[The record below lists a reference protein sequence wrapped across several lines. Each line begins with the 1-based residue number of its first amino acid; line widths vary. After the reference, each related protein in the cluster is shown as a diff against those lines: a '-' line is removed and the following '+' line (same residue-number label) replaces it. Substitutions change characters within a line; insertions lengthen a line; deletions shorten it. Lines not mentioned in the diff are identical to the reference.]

1 MNDSEP
7 SHIGITR
14 EVEFLQRYSREQV
27 QHLGHPDYSP
37 ATNWLRK
44 QGLTNLDVGRF
55 ALALAE
61 RNIQVP
67 LIAAE
72 PKTEFQSPWNDRD
85 EFLNRLK
92 EFTTLNRKSQHD

>member
-1 MNDSEP
+1 MNDSEL
-7 SHIGITR
+7 SDTGFTR
-14 EVEFLQRYSREQV
+14 EVEFLQRYSWEQV
-27 QHLGHPDYSP
+27 QHLGHPDNSS

-67 LIAAE
+67 PITAE
-72 PKTEFQSPWNDRD
+72 PETEFQSPWSNRD
-85 EFLNRLK
+85 EFLSRLEK
-92 EFTTLNRKSQHD
+92 LTSKNRKKST